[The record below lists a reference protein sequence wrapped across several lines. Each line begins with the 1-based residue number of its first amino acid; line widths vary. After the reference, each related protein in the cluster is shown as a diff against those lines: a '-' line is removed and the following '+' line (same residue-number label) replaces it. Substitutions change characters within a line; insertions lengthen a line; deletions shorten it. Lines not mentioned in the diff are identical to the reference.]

1 MQDEIITVDE
11 LCSWLK
17 VSRKTTERWRKEGL
31 PYMQLGRSIRFEKEA
46 VLQWLKEHNRE
57 VQKN

>member
-1 MQDEIITVDE
+1 MQNEIITVDE

-31 PYMQLGRSIRFEKEA
+31 AYMQIGRSIRFEKEA
-46 VLQWLKEHNRE
+46 VLQWLKDHSRE
-57 VQKN
+57 AQKN